1 MTGGRSTQP
10 EPAAPAAP
18 AEPAEPAEPA
28 GTVLHGGV
36 VWSPGDDH
44 DHHAVA
50 VHDGRVVALD
60 EDAVQWGRAHGAEF
74 VDVTG
79 RFVMPAFAD
88 GHAHP
93 LFGGLESDG
102 PQVRAQSSVD
112 GIVAEVA
119 RYAAEHPDDEWVV
132 GASYESSLAPDGLFD
147 ARWLDAAVPDRP
159 VFLRAWDYHTAWVNT
174 RALELAGITADTPE
188 PVLGELPRRADG
200 SPLGTLREWGAVDLV
215 TAVMPPRTV
224 EAQVAALE
232 RAGRH
237 YASLGLTWVQDAWV
251 EPEQLDAY
259 LAAAEQ
265 DRLPIRFNLALYADP
280 RRWPGDLE
288 VLLEGRARVQALD
301 HPMLTANTVKFFAD
315 GVVENATAALLEPYT
330 TEPDSRGMLVW
341 SPEQLAEAVAAV
353 DAHGFQPHIHTIGD
367 DAVRI
372 GLDAVEHARR
382 VNGDRD
388 RRAVLAH
395 VQLVDPAD
403 RERFHDLSVVANAEP
418 LWAQLDS
425 LMNVLTVPRL
435 GDERS
440 ATQYPL
446 ASLLGLGARL
456 SFGSDWP
463 VSSAAPLEGM
473 AVACSRQTDE
483 REPAHGWTPHERLR
497 VEQALTAYTA
507 GTAHQAF
514 RRAGTLRPG
523 DDADLV
529 VLSADPRTVV
539 HPRDLDTLAVT
550 STWLAGR
557 RIHPASEGQS

>member
-1 MTGGRSTQP
+1 MSAVRPP
-10 EPAAPAAP
+10 EPT
-18 AEPAEPAEPA
+18 

-36 VWSPGDDH
+36 VWSPGDDL
-44 DHHAVA
+44 DHHVVA
-50 VHDGRVVALD
+50 VHDGRIVALD
-60 EDAVQWGRAHGAEF
+60 EDAVEWGRAHDAEF
-74 VDVTG
+74 VDVAG

-102 PQVRAQSSVD
+102 PQVRAQTSVD

-119 RYAAEHPDDEWVV
+119 RHAAAHPDDEWVV

-159 VFLRAWDYHTAWVNT
+159 VFLRAWDYHTAWVNS
-174 RALELAGITADTPE
+174 RALELAGITADTPA

-224 EAQVAALE
+224 EAQVGALE

-280 RRWPGDLE
+280 RRWPGDLD
-288 VLLEGRARVQALD
+288 VLLEGRARVQALGR
-301 HPMLTANTVKFFAD
+301 PRLTANTVKFFAD

-367 DAVRI
+367 DAVRV

-403 RERFHDLSVVANAEP
+403 RERFHELGVVANAEP

-435 GDERS
+435 GDRRA

-446 ASLLGLGARL
+446 ASLLGHGARL

-463 VSSAAPLEGM
+463 VSSAAPLEGV

-483 REPAHGWTPHERLR
+483 REPAAGWTPHERLR
-497 VEQALTAYTA
+497 VEHALAAYTS

-529 VLSADPRTVV
+529 VLSGDPRTVA

-557 RIHPASEGQS
+557 RIHSATEEQP